1 MVSAPI
7 PDPSLYRK
15 YFWTGAKNIGPVLAC
30 SIFFGYNQNDL
41 GLTKEIIFLYMTH
54 VQKVFLSPEN
64 LNLEK
69 DQAQDYLG

>member
-15 YFWTGAKNIGPVLAC
+15 YFWTGAKNIWPVLAC
-30 SIFFGYNQNDL
+30 SIFFGYNQNVL
-41 GLTKEIIFLYMTH
+41 GLTKEIIFLYMT
-54 VQKVFLSPEN
+54 QAKKVFLSPEI

>member
-7 PDPSLYRK
+7 PDPSMYRK

-30 SIFFGYNQNDL
+30 SIFLGYNQNVL
-41 GLTKEIIFLYMTH
+41 GWTKKKYISLH
-54 VQKVFLSPEN
+54 DPCPKSFLSPEN